1 MDFRRYK
8 LYLLDMDGTF
18 YLGNQLLPGALD
30 FIDKV
35 NSAGG
40 TYSFLTN
47 NSSKTGD
54 EYVKKL
60 GRLGLKTSTQH
71 VFTSGDATIELLR
84 HEGQWKRLYVVATP
98 PVLKQFVEAGFEVTS
113 DRPEAVVL
121 TYDTTLDYEKISTF
135 ALLVRSGLPYIA
147 SHPDFNCPTPEG
159 PIPDMGAFIAMFEA
173 STGRRPDRIVGK
185 PNADFIQAAMLRF
198 GVKPEETLMI
208 GDRLYTDIQVGI
220 NAGVDSALVLSG
232 ETTQD
237 MLDESEVRPTHVF
250 DGLKS
255 MVKES

>member
-1 MDFRRYK
+1 MDFHRYK

-18 YLGNQLLPGALD
+18 YLGNQLLPGALE

-35 NSAGG
+35 NRSGG

-60 GRLGLKTSTQH
+60 GRLGLNTSTQH

-84 HEGQWKRLYVVATP
+84 HEGKWKHLYVVATP
-98 PVLKQFVEAGFEVTS
+98 PVLSQFVEAGFEVAS
-113 DRPEAVVL
+113 KRPEAVVL
-121 TYDTTLDYEKISTF
+121 TYDTTLTYEKISAF

-173 STGRRPDRIVGK
+173 STQRRPDRVVGK
-185 PNADFIQAAMLRF
+185 PNADFLQAAMLRF
-198 GVKPEETLMI
+198 GVLPEETLMI

-232 ETTQD
+232 ETTRA
-237 MLDESEVRPTHVF
+237 MLNQSDVKPTYVF
-250 DGLKS
+250 DGLKA
-255 MVKES
+255 MVNED

>member
-18 YLGNQLLPGALD
+18 YLGNQLLPGALE

-35 NSAGG
+35 NGSGG

-84 HEGQWKRLYVVATP
+84 HQGKWKRLYVVATP
-98 PVLKQFVEAGFEVTS
+98 PVLAQFVEAGFEVTS
-113 DRPEAVVL
+113 DRPEAIVL
-121 TYDTTLDYEKISTF
+121 TYDTTLDYQKISTF
-135 ALLVRSGLPYIA
+135 ALLLRSGLPYIA

-159 PIPDMGAFIAMFEA
+159 PIPDMGAFIALFEA
-173 STGRRPDRIVGK
+173 STRRRPDRVVGK

-232 ETTQD
+232 ETTQA
-237 MLDESEVRPTHVF
+237 MVDESDVTPTYVF
-250 DGLKS
+250 DGLFS
-255 MVKES
+255 M